1 MCRED
6 AYHCPMTSTEA
17 PVHWLAA
24 PEDHDYPAAA
34 DYLTLLADP
43 DTVAALVALL
53 RSAPVVPKKA
63 KDILRAAQLPL
74 LPPDN
79 PHVRADLAKI
89 LTGRHLSPILLVQG
103 DMATGT
109 PMQIADGYHRVCACY
124 HTDENIPIPTK
135 LAAMRAGK
143 PLAVKAGKKYSKPG
157 GPAKSKK

>member
-1 MCRED
+1 M
-6 AYHCPMTSTEA
+6 
-17 PVHWLAA
+17 HWLAA

-43 DTVAALVALL
+43 DTVAVLVALL

-89 LTGRHLSPILLVQG
+89 LTGRHLSG
-103 DMATGT
+103 DPAG
-109 PMQIADGYHRVCACY
+109 PGRYGNGNAHADRRRLHRVC
-124 HTDENIPIPTK
+124 
-135 LAAMRAGK
+135 
-143 PLAVKAGKKYSKPG
+143 